1 MSVKIWIEASHQPA
15 YRAGGFAW
23 LRHSG
28 EAVSGAAGGA
38 RDVDAS
44 ALAARALASA
54 VKDLPSAA
62 PVVLHLSSADLIEG
76 VREMAA
82 RRARGWTDAEGSPL
96 PGAADW
102 AQAAEALAGRGLS
115 LVRTQPRDP
124 RAPASFAAAWAELAR
139 EKAKAQGDF
148 QNPIPRPNLAK
159 APGLPKV

>member
-1 MSVKIWIEASHQPA
+1 MSVKIWIETAHQSA
-15 YRAGGFAW
+15 YRTGGFAW

-28 EAVSGAAGGA
+28 EAASGAAGGA
-38 RDVDAS
+38 RNVDS
-44 ALAARALASA
+44 PALAARALASA
-54 VKDLPSAA
+54 VKDLPPAA
-62 PVVLHLSSADLIEG
+62 PVILHLSSADLIEG

-82 RRARGWTDAEGSPL
+82 RRARGWTDAEGASL

-102 AQAAEALAGRGLS
+102 AQAAQALAGRGLS
-115 LVRTQPRDP
+115 LVRTQPSDP

-148 QNPIPRPNLAK
+148 QNAIPRPNLAK